1 MPLVFLS
8 LSLSILAVHSI
19 LISNFCGEICIL
31 GNKTNIRYHIIAIVY
46 DHVLLFSSYVLY
58 LYLKLLYVYKT
69 IQDTKTERSF
79 LYLKSYRSQ
88 YFADYYSSGHTLSS
102 PDIYTTDIAPKRT
115 VKLARLLM
123 EFQAHAS
130 EKVFYARCFGSI

>member
-46 DHVLLFSSYVLY
+46 DHVLFFSSYVLY
-58 LYLKLLYVYKT
+58 LYLKSL
-69 IQDTKTERSF
+69 DTKTERSF
-79 LYLKSYRSQ
+79 LYLKSYHSQ
-88 YFADYYSSGHTLSS
+88 HFADYHSSGHTLSS
-102 PDIYTTDIAPKRT
+102 PDIYPTDIAPKRT

-130 EKVFYARCFGSI
+130 ENVFHGSCFGSI